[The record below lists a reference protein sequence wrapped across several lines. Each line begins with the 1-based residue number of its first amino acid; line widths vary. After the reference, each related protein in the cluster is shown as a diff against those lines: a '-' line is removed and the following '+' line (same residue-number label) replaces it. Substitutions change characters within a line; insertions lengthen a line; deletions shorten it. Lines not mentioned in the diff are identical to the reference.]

1 MRIELQQLDQID
13 AYLNG
18 SMNAAARAQFEQ
30 ELARSAELREMV
42 ENQQLI
48 IRTIQRQALRSEIAR
63 YGSPSG
69 GWTLL
74 KWLSV
79 GVIVAGIGVG
89 GYFAFFKGVT
99 NDKVSAVLPL
109 DLPPKGE
116 TESLK
121 TEKLQAVPGGTVA
134 VADSTRNEADFVM
147 ASISA
152 ASPFEGGERGMAT
165 LKQIESVWIEQ
176 NTTPLSPPSKG
187 EINSTRN
194 ADVDGLK
201 TWIAPLKQYFDID
214 PKTGK
219 TIECKEGTLII
230 VPENAFLDNAG
241 KIIKERVQLE
251 VVEALN
257 VADMLA
263 YNLTTLNDGKHL
275 QSGGMIYVQP
285 KVKGEKVKIN
295 PENPLYIEIPTE
307 NEVPGMM
314 AWKGKT
320 DASGNINW
328 TDPKPLEKFLTPVRF
343 DLLDFL
349 PAGFEAEV
357 EASLPFRGHTENSKK
372 LTDSLYYALAVT
384 GNKKFV
390 AGNETLNEEEMF
402 RVKKNTY
409 ALNGRV
415 IEKDLDEPI
424 AHVKIRIF
432 SFEDRERASRDSAF
446 RLNPID
452 SVTTDNNGNFTLQ
465 NLRDQHVY
473 FMLSHPEY
481 AGYTSP
487 DLILPLNRILTFQPV
502 IKLKRIV
509 ERSQT
514 EIAARQVTG
523 SAYKD
528 SVNSCMIDPLSIQ
541 TIKTKA
547 FEKTFLATREFE
559 ARIQVLHTIQE
570 PQSLLEMYVTNLD
583 RNLWEI
589 DSMVALELIG
599 DYKARFDAFAAEK
612 HTNVKNK
619 NIYQEKLTAYYNQKR
634 QENEDLIRKMRG
646 EYLTKT
652 QQQLQNL
659 IKASAAAQ
667 QQYQAAGGE
676 AAIPAVKEDEIRS
689 FQPNPAINS
698 SYAVSWYEPGW
709 MNIDGYIHLL
719 EKGSKEV
726 PIVVNH
732 PDGRVYQ
739 SLNTLKV
746 IVPLTANGGTAKAM
760 FPKEGQEGSDQMR
773 NAFCI
778 GISRDDKGISYAE
791 KRYDPYLQGEVQLD
805 WVKLPEKEF
814 YKRLKAL
821 PDANPK
827 YATFL
832 KSQEAEI
839 KRRQQIQAR
848 QEVIA
853 LEAQRLRDRQAKEKA
868 MMERLLKVAG
878 SCGMKEEQMINNM
891 GEIVVETAAVD
902 PSFPGGKSAMNA
914 YLSQNLRYPQAAIDK
929 GITGKCWV
937 RFKVNTDGSI
947 QNIKITRSV
956 ANCPECDSEVI
967 RVIQAMPKWNPAKD
981 AAGNVIV
988 SDFDLPV
995 KFDLSGVSL

>member
-18 SMNAAARAQFEQ
+18 SMNAAAKAQFEH
-30 ELARSAELREMV
+30 ELTRSEELREMV
-42 ENQQLI
+42 ENQQLM
-48 IRTIQRQALRSEIAR
+48 IRTIQRQALRAEIAR

-69 GWTLL
+69 GWTLM
-74 KWLSV
+74 KWLSI
-79 GVIVAGIGVG
+79 GVIATGLISAAVYWKVAENG
-89 GYFAFFKGVT
+89 
-99 NDKVSAVLPL
+99 D
-109 DLPPKGE
+109 PKINA
-116 TESLK
+116 
-121 TEKLQAVPGGTVA
+121 TEKITDQREQPNETHEVQAVPGADVA
-134 VADSTRNEADFVM
+134 LVNVADSTVVEASEPVSLVDGEPKEV
-147 ASISA
+147 A
-152 ASPFEGGERGMAT
+152 ASLNVRANRSSEKPAIISTLGSEPRGKIT
-165 LKQIESVWIEQ
+165 S
-176 NTTPLSPPSKG
+176 
-187 EINSTRN
+187 ST
-194 ADVDGLK
+194 DVDGLK
-201 TWIAPLKQYFDID
+201 TWITPLKQYFDID

-219 TIECKEGTLII
+219 TIECKDGTLII
-230 VPENAFLDNAG
+230 VPENAFVDDAG

-285 KVKGEKVKIN
+285 KVKGEKVKIS
-295 PENPLYIEIPTE
+295 PESPLYIEIPTE
-307 NEVPGMM
+307 NEVPGML

-328 TDPKPLEKFLTPVRF
+328 TDPKPLEKFLTPVKF

-372 LTDSLYYALAVT
+372 LTDSLYYALALT

-390 AGNETLNEEEMF
+390 LGDETLNEDEMF

-432 SFEDRERASRDSAF
+432 SFDDRERASRDSAF

-452 SVTTDNNGNFTLQ
+452 SVTTDNNGSFTLQ
-465 NLRDQHVY
+465 NLRDQNVY

-509 ERSQT
+509 ERSKT
-514 EIAARQVTG
+514 DIASRQVSQSTF
-523 SAYKD
+523 KD
-528 SVNSCMIDPLSIQ
+528 SVNSCMIDPLSIK

-599 DYKARFDAFAAEK
+599 DYKARFDAFTAEK

-619 NIYQEKLTAYYNQKR
+619 NIYQERLTAYYNQKR

-646 EYLTKT
+646 EYLSKT

-659 IKASAAAQ
+659 SEASAAEQ
-667 QQYQAAGGE
+667 QQYQAVGIE
-676 AAIPAVKEDEIRS
+676 ATAITAVKEDEIRS
-689 FQPNPAINS
+689 FQSNPAISN
-698 SYAVSWYEPGW
+698 SYAVSWCEPGW

-726 PIVVNH
+726 PIAVNN

-739 SLNTLKV
+739 SLNTLKT
-746 IVPLTANGGTAKAM
+746 IVPLTANGGTAKAR

-778 GISRDDKGISYAE
+778 GIAKDDKQVSYAE
-791 KRYDPYLQGEVQLD
+791 ERYDPYLQAEVKLD

-814 YKRLKAL
+814 YKRLKSL
-821 PDANPK
+821 PDANPQFEK
-827 YATFL
+827 FL

-839 KRRQQIQAR
+839 KRRQQIRAR
-848 QEVIA
+848 QEAIA
-853 LEAQRLRDRQAKEKA
+853 LEAQKLRDRQAQEKA
-868 MMERLLKVAG
+868 MMERLLKIAG
-878 SCGMKEEQMINNM
+878 SCGVEEEKQMVNSN
-891 GEIVVETAAVD
+891 GEFAGKTAAD
-902 PSFPGGKSAMNA
+902 PSFPGGKGAMNA
-914 YLSQNLRYPQAAIDK
+914 YLSQNLKYPQVAIDK

-937 RFKVNTDGSI
+937 RFYITSEGKI
-947 QNIKITRSV
+947 QNVRITRAIS
-956 ANCPECDSEVI
+956 NCAECNAEVV
-967 RVIQAMPKWNPAKD
+967 RVIQAMPVWIPAKD
-981 AAGNVIV
+981 QLGRATGA
-988 SDFDLPV
+988 DYDLPV
-995 KFDLSGVSL
+995 KFDLSGVNL